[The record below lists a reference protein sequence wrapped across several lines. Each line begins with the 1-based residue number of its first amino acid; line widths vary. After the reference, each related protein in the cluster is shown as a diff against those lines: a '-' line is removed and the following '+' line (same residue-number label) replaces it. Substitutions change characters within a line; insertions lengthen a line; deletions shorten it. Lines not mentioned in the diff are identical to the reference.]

1 MDTNGINLDDGIL
14 DPLELDGSAQ
24 TNTGYVPK
32 FERDLAKAGGDL
44 NALSEAKKA
53 ETAPQSDE
61 ITGEIDLSSLRSE
74 EEYAELVAADEEE
87 AEFVTEDEIDD
98 YATLDAYDESKN
110 AVSESEIV
118 SEPASGPKSFAD
130 FAREAEEAEKRA
142 QAQKQLRDDKNLDGV
157 DMSKTMLSDMNYDR
171 RKDNSRSIRQ
181 QMEMD
186 DIAMSMGN
194 KPIIEDMSKEYAPTQ
209 KKAEDLALKDV
220 LDRDERQI
228 IKNRLEQE
236 LGKNAHR
243 SSKKSSLQ
251 MYHDLM
257 NQQKV
262 RKAKQGFFVVLLLM
276 AFGIITAVI
285 SYFKL
290 WTGNED
296 LWSSIPILMYIPF
309 ATAFFALL
317 LLVKAKFAKIL
328 STLYFAVNT
337 VVLIGPGF
345 IKFCIDNSENGLSEH
360 IFMVIYFAAAI
371 LLSAIICIQ
380 LCTNDKVEAYYST
393 HLITDD
399 KKVFDE
405 NKSKYK
411 Q

>member
-1 MDTNGINLDDGIL
+1 MATNGIDLDDRIL
-14 DPLELDGSAQ
+14 DPLELDGSDTA
-24 TNTGYVPK
+24 NTGYVPK
-32 FERDLAKAGGDL
+32 FERDLAQAGGNL

-53 ETAPQSDE
+53 ETASSDE
-61 ITGEIDLSSLRSE
+61 IKGEIDPSSLRSE
-74 EEYAELVAADEEE
+74 EEYAELKAADEQET
-87 AEFVTEDEIDD
+87 EFVTEEELDD
-98 YATLDAYDESKN
+98 YATLDAYNENPHTDTEQ
-110 AVSESEIV
+110 EIV
-118 SEPASGPKSFAD
+118 SETHTGPKSFAD

-142 QAQKQLRDDKNLDGV
+142 QAKKLLIDEKNLDGV
-157 DMSKTMLSDMNYDR
+157 DVSKTMLSDMKYDS
-171 RKDNSRSIRQ
+171 RKDQSRSIRQ

-186 DIAMSMGN
+186 DIAISMGN
-194 KPIIEDMSKEYAPTQ
+194 KPIIEDMAKEYAPTP

-228 IKNRLEQE
+228 IKKRLEDE

-243 SSKKSSLQ
+243 SNKRTSLQ

-290 WTGNED
+290 WTGNEE
-296 LWSSIPILMYIPF
+296 LWSGIPVLMYIPF
-309 ATAFFALL
+309 ATGFFALL

-337 VVLIGPGF
+337 VILIGPGF
-345 IKFCIDNSENGLSEH
+345 VKFCIDNSENGLSDH
-360 IFMVIYFAAAI
+360 IFMVIYFVAAI

-380 LCTNDKVEAYYST
+380 LCTNEKVEAYYST
-393 HLITDD
+393 HLITED

-405 NKSKYK
+405 RKSKYK

>member
-1 MDTNGINLDDGIL
+1 MATNGINLDDGIL
-14 DPLELDGSAQ
+14 DPLELDSSDTA
-24 TNTGYVPK
+24 NTGYVPK
-32 FERDLAKAGGDL
+32 FECDLAKAGGDL

-53 ETAPQSDE
+53 ETAPPSDE

-74 EEYAELVAADEEE
+74 EEYAELTAASEEE
-87 AEFVTEDEIDD
+87 VEFVTEDELGD
-98 YATLDAYDESKN
+98 YATLDAYDESRN
-110 AVSESEIV
+110 SAPQPEIV
-118 SEPASGPKSFAD
+118 SEPHTGPKSFAD

-142 QAQKQLRDDKNLDGV
+142 QAQKQLKDEKNLDGV
-157 DMSKTMLSDMNYDR
+157 DMSKTILSDMNYDYK
-171 RKDNSRSIRQ
+171 KDNSRSIRQ

-186 DIAMSMGN
+186 DIAMSMGS
-194 KPIIEDMSKEYAPTQ
+194 KPVLEDMSKEHAPTQ

-243 SSKKSSLQ
+243 TNKRSSLQ

-276 AFGIITAVI
+276 AFGILTAVI

-290 WTGNED
+290 WTDNEE
-296 LWSSIPILMYIPF
+296 LWSGIPILMYIPF

-337 VVLIGPGF
+337 VILIGPGF

-360 IFMVIYFAAAI
+360 IFMVIYFVAAI
-371 LLSAIICIQ
+371 ILSAIICIQ
-380 LCTNDKVEAYYST
+380 LCTNDKVEAYYTT
-393 HLITDD
+393 HLLTED

>member
-1 MDTNGINLDDGIL
+1 MATNGIDLDDGIL
-14 DPLELDGSAQ
+14 DPLELDGSDTA
-24 TNTGYVPK
+24 NTGYVPK
-32 FERDLAKAGGDL
+32 FERDLAQAGGNL

-53 ETAPQSDE
+53 ETASSDE
-61 ITGEIDLSSLRSE
+61 IKGEIDLSSLRSE
-74 EEYAELVAADEEE
+74 EEYAELKAADEQET
-87 AEFVTEDEIDD
+87 EFVTEEELDD
-98 YATLDAYDESKN
+98 YATLDAYNENPHTDTEQ
-110 AVSESEIV
+110 EIV
-118 SEPASGPKSFAD
+118 SETRTGPKSFAD

-142 QAQKQLRDDKNLDGV
+142 QAKKLLIDEKNLDGV
-157 DMSKTMLSDMNYDR
+157 DVSKTMLSDMKYDS
-171 RKDNSRSIRQ
+171 RKDQSRSIRQ

-186 DIAMSMGN
+186 DIAISMGN
-194 KPIIEDMSKEYAPTQ
+194 KPVIEDMAKEYAPTP

-228 IKNRLEQE
+228 IKKRLEDE

-243 SSKKSSLQ
+243 SNKRTSLQ

-296 LWSSIPILMYIPF
+296 LWSGIPVLMYIPF
-309 ATAFFALL
+309 ATGFFALL

-337 VVLIGPGF
+337 VILIGPGF
-345 IKFCIDNSENGLSEH
+345 VKFCIDNSENGLSDH
-360 IFMVIYFAAAI
+360 IFMVIYFVTAI

-380 LCTNDKVEAYYST
+380 LCTNEKVEAYYST
-393 HLITDD
+393 HLITED

-405 NKSKYK
+405 RKSKYK